1 MKIFVVNFK
10 RAAFGWPIYTARN
23 LAGYANE
30 LHGRARASRLLA
42 AVVFWT
48 ITTGAWAML
57 WVGAFWLLAQLA
69 NLAIAR

>member
-1 MKIFVVNFK
+1 
-10 RAAFGWPIYTARN
+10 
-23 LAGYANE
+23 LAGYSNE

-57 WVGAFWLLAQLA
+57 WVGAFWVLTMLA

>member
-10 RAAFGWPIYTARN
+10 RAAFGWPIYTACN
-23 LAGYANE
+23 LADYTNG

-57 WVGAFWLLAQLA
+57 WVGAFWVLTMLA

>member
-10 RAAFGWPIYTARN
+10 RAAFGWPVYTARN

-30 LHGRARASRLLA
+30 LHGRAKASRLLA

-48 ITTGAWAML
+48 ITTGAWATL
-57 WVGAFWLLAQLA
+57 WVAAVWLLAQLA